1 MGFRKGGKAKPTSGL
16 SYADFIYLYISDIDK
31 TTSMSLRYWFRC
43 FDLDGNGILTQSVLE
58 RMYKNQH
65 DRLIVANKDTKGHVE
80 AFSSHQM
87 LEYLL
92 DKLNPNDRQAITIDD
107 FISYSDQLLD
117 SGNFFNGLSNM
128 GNFLQT
134 EEMTMQETKL
144 RQNAFLSYGLSDWDR
159 HAIAA
164 YNNHSIFCR

>member
-1 MGFRKGGKAKPTSGL
+1 MYGFHSHAYRSGGL
-16 SYADFIYLYISDIDK
+16 SYADFIYLMLSDVDK

-43 FDLDGNGILTQSVLE
+43 FDLDGNGILTQPMLE
-58 RMYKNQH
+58 RIYKIQYE
-65 DRLIVANKDTKGHVE
+65 RLLIAQRDTKGRVE

-92 DKLNPNDRQAITIDD
+92 DKLNPSDRQAITIDD
-107 FISYSDQLLD
+107 FVTYSDQLLD
-117 SGNFFNGLSNM
+117 SGNFFNGLGNM
-128 GNFLQT
+128 GKFLQT

-144 RQNAFLSYGLSDWDR
+144 RQNAFFSNGLSDWDR